1 MVDRKGSERGVYYG
15 RCGQQYRTYP
25 SLTRLVRQR
34 VLLKHRYYP
43 EYEIFIFATLR
54 DIID

>member
-1 MVDRKGSERGVYYG
+1 MVDRKGSERGLDYVRRG
-15 RCGQQYRTYP
+15 KQFRTYP
-25 SLTRLVRQR
+25 SLTRLAHQR

-43 EYEIFIFATLR
+43 EYEIFIVATLR